1 MDCDG
6 VTGELDRMNRCDVS
20 IVVGGLV
27 IGPWK
32 AGVKRLITRVI
43 LYSLF

>member
-1 MDCDG
+1 MTPIDACY
-6 VTGELDRMNRCDVS
+6 
-20 IVVGGLV
+20 VVGGLV